1 MADNKKYYYLK
12 LKENFFD
19 SEEMIILQSMQ
30 DGYIYSD
37 ILMKLYLRSL
47 KNEGK
52 LMFKDVIPY
61 TPDVLATVVRHQVGT
76 VEKAL
81 DLFQKLGLVEMLDNG
96 AIYMM
101 DIQNFIG
108 ESSTEADRKRQYRA
122 KIEQEKGNKIAL
134 IEDVGQMS
142 GQMSSKC
149 PDKNPP
155 ELEIE
160 LEIEKEIDIEIE
172 KDIEKKKREKKK
184 TMDSKESSSSS
195 SKQVDEFISLYHDVC
210 KSLPKVRI
218 LTDKRKKAI
227 KTLLSKISLEEVKE
241 AFEIIENTPFL
252 KGDNDRGWK
261 PNIEFL
267 VKHDNIIKILEGF
280 YDSKPQQI
288 NSYQG
293 QRVTINGKEY
303 IMKNGEYYIPKGSGI
318 PVNPYAEDDLPF

>member
-108 ESSTEADRKRQYRA
+108 ESSTEADRKRKYRA
-122 KIEQEKGNKIAL
+122 KIEQEKSNKIAL
-134 IEDVGQMS
+134 IDDVGQMS

-160 LEIEKEIDIEIE
+160 LEIEKELDIELE

-184 TMDSKESSSSS
+184 TTDSSESSSSS
-195 SKQVDEFISLYHDVC
+195 SSSKKTKKVVKHKYGEYDNVLLSDEELDKLKKDFPTDYQDRIDRLSEYVASTGKTYKNYLATIRAWARKEKQVQTY
-210 KSLPKVRI
+210 KQ
-218 LTDKRKKAI
+218 
-227 KTLLSKISLEEVKE
+227 
-241 AFEIIENTPFL
+241 
-252 KGDNDRGWK
+252 
-261 PNIEFL
+261 
-267 VKHDNIIKILEGF
+267 
-280 YDSKPQQI
+280 PQQQEEKPK
-288 NSYQG
+288 NWWEE
-293 QRVTINGKEY
+293 TI
-303 IMKNGEYYIPKGSGI
+303 
-318 PVNPYAEDDLPF
+318 

>member
-81 DLFQKLGLVEMLDNG
+81 DLFRKLGLVEVLDNG

-218 LTDKRKKAI
+218 VTDKRKKAI
-227 KTLLSKISLEEVKE
+227 KTLLSKISLEEIKE
-241 AFEIIENTPFL
+241 AFEIIEKTPFL

-267 VKHDNIIKILEGF
+267 VKHDNIVKILEGF
-280 YDSKPQQI
+280 YDSSSQSNVQPQKQERY
-288 NSYQG
+288 NPDKVYEDNWDEWFQG
-293 QRVTINGKEY
+293 GTDNE
-303 IMKNGEYYIPKGSGI
+303 EE
-318 PVNPYAEDDLPF
+318 A